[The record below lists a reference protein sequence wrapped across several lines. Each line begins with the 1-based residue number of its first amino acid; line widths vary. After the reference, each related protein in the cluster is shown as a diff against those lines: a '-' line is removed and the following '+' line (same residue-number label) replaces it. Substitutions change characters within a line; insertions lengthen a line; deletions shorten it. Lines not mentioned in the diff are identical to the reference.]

1 LFAFSGAVDAAILSA
16 TVHQVAR
23 MAQAA
28 RGRWWVD
35 IIAVR
40 LDGELLRDL
49 LAAAR
54 ALRRAGLR
62 VRLAVE
68 PPPRVPRVRVAPP
81 AIARDRAVPRH

>member
-1 LFAFSGAVDAAILSA
+1 LFAFSGAVDSATLSA
-16 TVHQVAR
+16 TVQHVAR

-28 RGRWWVD
+28 RGRWRVD
-35 IIAVR
+35 IIGVR
-40 LDGELLRDL
+40 LDGGLLRDL

-68 PPPRVPRVRVAPP
+68 PPQHVPRVRVALAASACDP
-81 AIARDRAVPRH
+81 AVLRH

>member
-1 LFAFSGAVDAAILSA
+1 LFAFSGAVDAAMLSA
-16 TVHQVAR
+16 TVQHVAG

-28 RGRWWVD
+28 PGPWWVD

-40 LDGELLRDL
+40 LDDWSLRDL

-68 PPPRVPRVRVAPP
+68 PPRRMPRVRVAPT
-81 AIARDRAVPRH
+81 AIACDPAVPLH